1 MDLMLSRTW
10 NGMRNLENQ
19 VFSISLS
26 PIPGHSL
33 TQNFVQSLVLHEQRE
48 LSTGGDF
55 TILIC
60 FLVFM
65 GFMIFADI
73 DTQRKC
79 PKNPPKN
86 KNNATRKLVALIS
99 VIRDLSL

>member
-1 MDLMLSRTW
+1 MSEV
-10 NGMRNLENQ
+10 N
-19 VFSISLS
+19 I
-26 PIPGHSL
+26 
-33 TQNFVQSLVLHEQRE
+33 
-48 LSTGGDF
+48 GGDF

-65 GFMIFADI
+65 GFMIFADT
-73 DTQRKC
+73 DAQRKC

-99 VIRDLSL
+99 VIRDLGLQL